1 MNRNDYDD
9 RRRRPVTGLGPEY
22 QSAAREPS
30 DGRFPPSRPLRMQTL
45 SLEEAVDR
53 HRSRSPYGGAFAP
66 PPPQQQQHYG
76 HDRGPAG
83 AQFGGGGGPGAG
95 ASMPRHHPYHHSM
108 SAPPPQQQQQQPS
121 LPPTHRADTAPHFRP
136 ERHHSRGE
144 RRSES
149 EFVVPQDVAAAAFEQ
164 YERPMDPRA
173 FREECRKA
181 YMEAA
186 AARQRNAEM
195 SVWGRCSWAT
205 YDKFDPRNRHRRQ

>member
-9 RRRRPVTGLGPEY
+9 RRRRPLTGLGPEY
-22 QSAAREPS
+22 QNAVREPS
-30 DGRFPPSRPLRMQTL
+30 DGRFPPNRSLRMQTL

-53 HRSRSPYGGAFAP
+53 HRSRSPYGGGAAAVT
-66 PPPQQQQHYG
+66 QQHYS
-76 HDRGPAG
+76 HERGSAG
-83 AQFGGGGGPGAG
+83 APFGSSGARGAGVG
-95 ASMPRHHPYHHSM
+95 ASMQRHHPYHHSA
-108 SAPPPQQQQQQPS
+108 SAPAPPS
-121 LPPTHRADTAPHFRP
+121 HRSDAGPHFRP
-136 ERHHSRGE
+136 K
-144 RRSES
+144 RRSEAS
-149 EFVVPQDVAAAAFEQ
+149 DFMVPQEMATTFEH

-205 YDKFDPRNRHRRQ
+205 YDKCDPRNRHQRQ